1 MIVAEKL
8 GKHFDDFKVLNDI
21 SFQIEEGD
29 IYGLIG
35 MSGAGKSTLLRCIN
49 ALTPYQEGSLK
60 VFGKE
65 VKSLEDKELR
75 DFRRDIGMVF
85 QNFALIERKS
95 AYKNI
100 ALPMESWGYSKEE
113 IEHNVHRLLKLV
125 GLEEKKDRKPRNL
138 SGGEKQ
144 RVAVARA
151 LTLNPKILLSDEATS
166 SLDPRTTLQ
175 ILDLYQK
182 IQEELGITIVVV
194 THQMEVITTIC
205 NRVSVLEQGEIEI
218 SGLTEEVF
226 EDRPDALLRLLGKTS

>member
-85 QNFALIERKS
+85 QNFALIERK
-95 AYKNI
+95 
-100 ALPMESWGYSKEE
+100 
-113 IEHNVHRLLKLV
+113 
-125 GLEEKKDRKPRNL
+125 
-138 SGGEKQ
+138 
-144 RVAVARA
+144 
-151 LTLNPKILLSDEATS
+151 
-166 SLDPRTTLQ
+166 
-175 ILDLYQK
+175 
-182 IQEELGITIVVV
+182 
-194 THQMEVITTIC
+194 
-205 NRVSVLEQGEIEI
+205 
-218 SGLTEEVF
+218 
-226 EDRPDALLRLLGKTS
+226 